1 MGSQVILLQRGRA
14 GGFLFFKHIRK
25 AGGTPLREY
34 FSEVMKYHNNSRMFY
49 DFVLS
54 LDGDQVTKDLLR
66 VFAKNEDRTE
76 LLKQHKKEW
85 SNLGGNEQWYDG
97 RS

>member
-1 MGSQVILLQRGRA
+1 
-14 GGFLFFKHIRK
+14 
-25 AGGTPLREY
+25 
-34 FSEVMKYHNNSRMFY
+34 MFE

-54 LDGDQVTKDLLR
+54 LDGDQVTKDLLK

-76 LLKQHKKEW
+76 LLKQPKKEW